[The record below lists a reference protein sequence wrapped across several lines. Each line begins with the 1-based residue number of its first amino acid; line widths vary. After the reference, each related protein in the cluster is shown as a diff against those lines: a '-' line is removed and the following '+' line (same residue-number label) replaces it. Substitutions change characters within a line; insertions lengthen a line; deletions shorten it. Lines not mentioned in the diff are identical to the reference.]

1 MQNKQIL
8 NELQKVCEERLI
20 ILFPKGIPDEI
31 QERYEKEIQYLEK
44 SEYFVEFEKV
54 FNESQINKGM
64 ICSKGTISG
73 SILYFLMTEQGYNP
87 LDTFYYC
94 EECGY
99 YEQVNEYRNCID
111 APNICCPKCG
121 KMLNAQGFSCQMES
135 VWGFDGK
142 KAIGFEKED
151 IIHPVVEKRLKQLIK
166 EFEPQSFEDKINV
179 SACASN
185 NYSGEKTGDGELDL
199 DRFKSFIFS
208 EEFKACKF
216 FTREELYENLCAK
229 GINPTNAYRMS
240 EFVRKGGVVR
250 RTKEVHKYEIPEEIV
265 SVAQNICYL
274 ESRAHAI
281 QTAYRYWM
289 RCTEK

>member
-1 MQNKQIL
+1 MWNKQFL
-8 NELQKVCEERLI
+8 NNLRKVCKERLK
-20 ILFPKGIPDEI
+20 ILFPKGIPNEI
-31 QERYEKEIQYLEK
+31 KERFEKEIQYLEQ
-44 SEYFVEFEKV
+44 SEYYDEFEKV
-54 FNESQINKGM
+54 FKESKINKGM
-64 ICSKGTISG
+64 IRSKGTISG

-87 LDTFYYC
+87 LDAFYYC

-99 YEQVNEYRNCID
+99 YEQVHEYRNCID
-111 APNICCPKCG
+111 VPNICCPKCG
-121 KMLNAQGFSCQMES
+121 KLLKAQGFSCQMES
-135 VWGFDGK
+135 VWGLDGK

-151 IIHPVVEKRLKQLIK
+151 IIHPFVEKRLNQLIK
-166 EFEPQSFEDKINV
+166 EFEPQSFEDKINLC
-179 SACASN
+179 ACASN
-185 NYSGEKTGDGELDL
+185 IYSWEKVGDGELDL
-199 DRFKSFIFS
+199 DRFKSYIFS

-229 GINPTNAYRMS
+229 GINPANAYRMS
-240 EFVRKGGVVR
+240 EFVRKGCVVR
-250 RTKEVHKYEIPEEIV
+250 IPSEIQKYEIPEEVV